1 MFAVWVAL
9 NANASTKNSET
20 MYRTDLSTGEVIY
33 EFVSYNI
40 PSFRL
45 ISLNSFDFIF
55 SLRDSDND

>member
-1 MFAVWVAL
+1 
-9 NANASTKNSET
+9 
-20 MYRTDLSTGEVIY
+20 MYRTDLSTGKVIY

-55 SLRDSDND
+55 LLRDSDND